1 MSHEGGKRTD
11 TLCFC
16 ERLACALCGEVGGS
30 FITQQVS
37 FLSSRQID
45 YQILLVLLMMH
56 FFYVIYGK
64 STALYGFLKST
75 SSS

>member
-37 FLSSRQID
+37 FLSSHQID
-45 YQILLVLLMMH
+45 YQIILVDLLLMMH
-56 FFYVIYGK
+56 FLLVRK
-64 STALYGFLKST
+64 STAAFF
-75 SSS
+75 

>member
-1 MSHEGGKRTD
+1 MVSHEGGKRTD

-37 FLSSRQID
+37 FLSSHQID
-45 YQILLVLLMMH
+45 YQIILVRRTADDALFLP
-56 FFYVIYGK
+56 FF
-64 STALYGFLKST
+64 T
-75 SSS
+75 